1 MEKIHKPIDSMVSI
15 VTLGY
20 DMVGKTSMIKRF
32 DKNKFMNSTYPTIG
46 IDYITKTIKIGDKTI
61 STKIWD
67 TPGQERFL
75 SIANSMFKKCQGAL
89 IMYDITNRKSF
100 EYVERFIKIL
110 ERIGNP
116 LIIKSLIG
124 TKVDLCEKMRAISLE
139 EAKKIADNYNMKY
152 FETSAKTGYNINE
165 SIIELV
171 KDICESFS
179 ITEIYDGMEIVIGPS
194 EEKKQMRG

>member
-1 MEKIHKPIDSMVSI
+1 M
-15 VTLGY
+15 Y
-20 DMVGKTSMIKRF
+20 IK
-32 DKNKFMNSTYPTIG
+32 
-46 IDYITKTIKIGDKTI
+46 
-61 STKIWD
+61 
-67 TPGQERFL
+67 
-75 SIANSMFKKCQGAL
+75 L
-89 IMYDITNRKSF
+89 IQN
-100 EYVERFIKIL
+100 
-110 ERIGNP
+110 